1 MSRNPIAE
9 AMFRSLLMPQKPK
22 VFVSYQHSSDQNWCN
37 TFRARFGE
45 AYELFTDTSL
55 DRGINSE
62 DATYI
67 DRKIREENIAGSS
80 ITIVLCGLTTWK
92 RKFVD
97 WEIHATLD
105 KQHALLGVILP
116 TNLPNSAGKFVVP
129 DRLHDSIVSGYAH
142 WMHWTE
148 DALALADAIASAKD
162 KARFTSNIR
171 NNRDQMTRNLS

>member
-1 MSRNPIAE
+1 
-9 AMFRSLLMPQKPK
+9 MPQKPK
-22 VFVSYQHSSDQNWCN
+22 VFVSYHHSSDQNWCN

-67 DRKIREENIAGSS
+67 DRKIREENITGSS

-105 KQHALLGVILP
+105 KEHAILGIVLP
-116 TNLPNSAGKFVVP
+116 TNLPDAAGKYMVP
-129 DRLHDSIVSGYAH
+129 VRLYDNLQLGYSH
-142 WMHWTE
+142 LIFWTE
-148 DALALADAIASAKD
+148 DPKTLSDAIAMAKD
-162 KARFTSNIR
+162 KARSTGNIR
-171 NNRDQMTRNLS
+171 NNRDQMPRNLP